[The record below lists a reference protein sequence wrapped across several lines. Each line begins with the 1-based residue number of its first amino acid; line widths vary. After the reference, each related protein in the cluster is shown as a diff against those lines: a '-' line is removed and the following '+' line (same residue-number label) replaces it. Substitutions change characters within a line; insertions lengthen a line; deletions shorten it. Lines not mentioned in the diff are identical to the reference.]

1 MTRCWTVRDGNGRWL
16 SQFESDSQ
24 LEVARK
30 IVPVHFD
37 AFRLHVSPSY
47 REQFDRT
54 LNQCLQRYGW
64 RIVRSK
70 ARPTTTAVDRTA
82 ATVECR

>member
-1 MTRCWTVRDGNGRWL
+1 MTRCWTVRDDNGRWL
-16 SQFESDSQ
+16 PQFESTSK

-30 IVPVHFD
+30 IVPLHFD

-47 REQFDRT
+47 REQFDRA
-54 LNQCLQRYGW
+54 LNQYLQRYGW

-70 ARPTTTAVDRTA
+70 THRTTTAVDRAA
-82 ATVECR
+82 ATGECR